1 MISSL
6 LAFLAP
12 RYLMV
17 LSYLPRR
24 EVILTLSAEYRL
36 EGRNVQDYDRSV
48 TAILFFLFL
57 LCTCWL
63 TVRTKFRKG
72 SHRDC

>member
-63 TVRTKFRKG
+63 TVRTKYRKG
-72 SHRDC
+72 IHRDC

>member
-12 RYLMV
+12 RYLLV
-17 LSYLPRR
+17 LSYLPRQ

-48 TAILFFLFL
+48 TAILSFSYYALA
-57 LCTCWL
+57 
-63 TVRTKFRKG
+63 G
-72 SHRDC
+72 

>member
-12 RYLMV
+12 RYLLV

-57 LCTCWL
+57 LMHL
-63 TVRTKFRKG
+63 VDRSNKIPQRE
-72 SHRDC
+72 HRDC

>member
-12 RYLMV
+12 RYLLV
-17 LSYLPRR
+17 LSYLLRQ

-63 TVRTKFRKG
+63 
-72 SHRDC
+72 

>member
-63 TVRTKFRKG
+63 
-72 SHRDC
+72 